1 MCKGMNRSF
10 FNVIPEGGATDQAS
24 SAQSKE
30 QKPTK
35 VEMQMMQLF

>member
-1 MCKGMNRSF
+1 MNRSF
-10 FNVIPEGGATDQAS
+10 FNVILGGWGATDQAS

-35 VEMQMMQLF
+35 VEMQMMQPF